1 MKTPMQGLPF
11 LYKRLAYVALNVT
24 DINKSIAFYS
34 GQLGLNVHVER
45 QGEKVGLRCDQ
56 YAMSLVLYQED
67 VAGLR
72 RVCFQVASSADL
84 QLAKAHFQS
93 RSYECWDIPAAEIE
107 FLNIAGGFRV
117 HEPITGVTFEYI
129 DCMVE
134 PPKVLDQSLAKIQ
147 RLGHVVI
154 RTDKLD
160 EAWAVMNKDFG
171 LLPSDF
177 VIDKAV
183 WARCYPNPFHHSFAM
198 VKSDTPGL
206 HHVNFMV
213 SEIDDVGRAR
223 NRLINA
229 GVDIVFGPGRHMPS
243 GSVFLYFLDPDGMT
257 AEFSFGMEEFP
268 EENPREARMLENSA
282 QTMDLWGGMPK
293 PEFCKRGEIAG
304 PEFNE

>member
-72 RVCFQVASSADL
+72 RGCFQVASTEDL

-93 RSYECWDIPAAEIE
+93 RSYECWDIPSTEIE

-154 RTDKLD
+154 RTNKLD
-160 EAWAVMNKDFG
+160 EAWAVMNNDFG
-171 LLPSDF
+171 LLSSDF
-177 VIDKAV
+177 VVDKAV

-198 VKSDTPGL
+198 VKSDSPGL

-257 AEFSFGMEEFP
+257 AEFSFGMEEFS

>member
-56 YAMSLVLYQED
+56 YAMSLVLYQEG

-154 RTDKLD
+154 RTNKLD
-160 EAWAVMNKDFG
+160 EAWAVMNNDFG
-171 LLPSDF
+171 LLSSDF
-177 VIDKAV
+177 VVDKAV
-183 WARCYPNPFHHSFAM
+183 WARCYPTPFHHSFAL
-198 VKSDTPGL
+198 VKSASTGL